1 MSDGVESVVSLV
13 SASSSTPDGARADF
27 APRRS
32 RRRRLSIVSP
42 DPPDVLDMSLAASH
56 PWQCGTLALV
66 LALMLTPVLCA
77 GAAAVFVYRRSRR
90 SQSQHVSVFSLGAVE
105 EGCLDP
111 TADVDVQEKGEVRTQ
126 DAHIVR
132 PGEDWDAL
140 PRWSTQV
147 VAAQYTAPDT
157 PEASSTP
164 AERSRSISPLDSSV
178 SITFD
183 STIMTT
189 CQARKHVDGSLSGSS
204 TRSVV
209 STPSLVS
216 CADAPEVDSDYSAC
230 WETQTPI
237 PVSSSMV
244 SVTLDSDSAVDV
256 SCLLRK
262 HDCHPSTASS
272 SMVST
277 PSLVSCASTPSCA
290 STLDVDPDPSVCWE
304 IPSKTPPLSTSA
316 TPTPVSSSIYLY
328 KRLSSPFADGC
339 ADKLQSMD
347 VPASDFASPTARLKS
362 KTLSPPESSIDRKPV
377 ASERPRSVGVGR
389 TRPVSGVGVGFN
401 YMLGFDFPFV
411 VGDEVAGS
419 LLDDDDND
427 EAVSAASTSQTIG
440 ALSESPSA
448 PNVSPDTDIVK
459 DNLGRLLTPAS
470 GFRASLR
477 RWRFRSQ
484 VFS

>member
-1 MSDGVESVVSLV
+1 
-13 SASSSTPDGARADF
+13 
-27 APRRS
+27 
-32 RRRRLSIVSP
+32 
-42 DPPDVLDMSLAASH
+42 MSLAASH
-56 PWQCGTLALV
+56 PWPCGTLALV

-90 SQSQHVSVFSLGAVE
+90 YRSQHVSVFSLGAVE

-132 PGEDWDAL
+132 LGEDWVAL

-157 PEASSTP
+157 PEASSTS
-164 AERSRSISPLDSSV
+164 AERSRSISPLASSV

-237 PVSSSMV
+237 PVSSSLV

-256 SCLLRK
+256 PCQLRK
-262 HDCHPSTASS
+262 DDCYPSTASS
-272 SMVST
+272 SVVST
-277 PSLVSCASTPSCA
+277 PSLVSCTSTPSCV
-290 STLDVDPDPSVCWE
+290 STSDADLDSSACWK
-304 IPSKTPPLSTSA
+304 IPTKTPPLTITTSV
-316 TPTPVSSSIYLY
+316 TPTRVSSSIYSY
-328 KRLSSPFADGC
+328 KRLSPFADGC

-362 KTLSPPESSIDRKPV
+362 KTLSSPRSSVDRKPG
-377 ASERPRSVGVGR
+377 ASERHRSVGVAR
-389 TRPVSGVGVGFN
+389 TRPVSGVGLGFN

-419 LLDDDDND
+419 LLDDDDID
-427 EAVSAASTSQTIG
+427 EAVSAASSSQTIG

-448 PNVSPDTDIVK
+448 PNVSPDTEIVK
-459 DNLGRLLTPAS
+459 DNPGRLLTPAS

-477 RWRFRSQ
+477 RWRFCFQ